1 MVSLFGINFNNVS
14 VPFGVKHGHTIVD
27 QYNKFSEKKDEYVAV
42 MIANDK
48 KTDKRASATAIG
60 AYGSLLWTFIKLG
73 VNTAR
78 RGKQFKN
85 PILEF
90 FMNGVNYYKN
100 FMQKHNIGRIP
111 ILNKTLGVGAYI
123 GVGIAYGAALGYLFD
138 LYGTARNTIVN
149 GKISNTKSGVNGSWI
164 QSGLQSLSA
173 TPEGKEIIKNSI
185 RKNDDKSVT
194 VRFNGINKEYIITKQ
209 ELKDASRSYVTY
221 KSEDGQNVVG
231 FKKKFSKGDGDVL
244 AFEVAFEKYCKEINS
259 GLVKEDTKLP
269 KTMQSLS
276 DTGDILYT
284 NGSAAQLYY
293 LLTGKDAKNVN
304 IENTDLDEIMKL
316 YTKTNIKHFKD
327 DYKLSPENYAVEIT
341 LKHPEDK
348 KELLIRDKYKIFHR
362 LDSNKPYTVVN
373 SNGKYLI
380 LANAKDTKDRITVP
394 FSNIEKYISEVNYVN
409 LKEHN

>member
-1 MVSLFGINFNNVS
+1 MVSLFGLNFNNVGI
-14 VPFGVKHGHTIVD
+14 PFGVKHGHTIVD

-48 KTDKRASATAIG
+48 KSDKRASATAIG
-60 AYGSLLWTFIKLG
+60 AYGSLLWTFVKLG
-73 VNTAR
+73 INTAR
-78 RGKQFKN
+78 RGKAFKN
-85 PILEF
+85 PVLDF
-90 FMNGVNYYKN
+90 FLNGVNYYKN
-100 FMQKHNIGRIP
+100 FMQKYNIGRIP
-111 ILNKTLGVGAYI
+111 ILNKALGIGTYI

-164 QSGLQSLSA
+164 QSGLKSLSA
-173 TPEGKEIIKNSI
+173 TDEGKELIKNSI

-194 VRFNGINKEYIITKQ
+194 VRFNGVDKEYTITKK

-244 AFEVAFEKYCKEINS
+244 AFEVAFEKYCKDVNS
-259 GLVKEDTKLP
+259 GLIKEDKKLP

-293 LLTGKDAKNVN
+293 LLTGKDAKTINL
-304 IENTDLDEIMKL
+304 ENKNLDEIMKL
-316 YTKTNIKHFKD
+316 YTKTNIRHFKED
-327 DYKLSPENYAVEIT
+327 FKSCPENYAVEMT

-348 KELLIRDKYKIFHR
+348 KELLIRDKFKILHR
-362 LDSNKPYTVVN
+362 LNSNKPYTVVDAN
-373 SNGKYLI
+373 EKYII
-380 LANAKDTKDRITVP
+380 LANAEQTDDKIVVP
-394 FSNIEKYISEVNYVN
+394 FSNVEKYISEVNFVK
-409 LKEHN
+409 LSK